1 VKTSVLSA
9 DRGTQSEERNLFSG
23 KRLNR
28 HIDFISSHG
37 RGKFSGPDN
46 LIEPVPRR
54 IFQNGGEGP
63 ALELEFNEPNRI
75 QVQELAF
82 ARFQRPSRIVEFQ

>member
-1 VKTSVLSA
+1 LSPSL
-9 DRGTQSEERNLFSG
+9 DE
-23 KRLNR
+23 
-28 HIDFISSHG
+28 
-37 RGKFSGPDN
+37 
-46 LIEPVPRR
+46 
-54 IFQNGGEGP
+54 IFQSGGEGP